1 VIGPSDVAEPPGAV
15 KGNGEFAAP
24 AVNALRTLRRVRVG
38 SRNEPKVEAVR
49 SAVAAYAPD
58 VAVCGVDVDSGVPEQ
73 PVGFEEIVRGAR
85 NRALAAMRSGDCD
98 LAVGIEDGLVV
109 LPLGEASEAVSHLN
123 IGCAAVSDGRRVS
136 LGFSSAFAY
145 PPEVSR
151 PALRDGTPIGGLF
164 DALWRERRGESQ
176 RLPSAR
182 TSGNVGKLTAGVLP
196 RSEYARHAVLCALVA
211 FVNPDLY
218 PEPEVAA

>member
-1 VIGPSDVAEPPGAV
+1 MNPLSS
-15 KGNGEFAAP
+15 
-24 AVNALRTLRRVRVG
+24 LRWVRVG
-38 SRNEPKVEAVR
+38 SCNEPKIEAVR
-49 SAVAAYAPD
+49 SALSAYSAA
-58 VAVCGVDVDSGVPEQ
+58 VEVRGVEVDSGVPEQ
-73 PVGFEEIVRGAR
+73 PVGFEEIVHGAR
-85 NRALAAMRSGDCD
+85 NRAVAARQSGDCE
-98 LAVGIEDGLVV
+98 LAVGIEDGLVM
-109 LPLGEASEAVSHLN
+109 LPVAGAAASHVN

-145 PPEVSR
+145 PPGVTA
-151 PALRDGTPIGGLF
+151 PAVRDRTPIGGLF
-164 DALWRERRGESQ
+164 DDLWRERSGEVQ

-218 PEPEVAA
+218 PATEDAA